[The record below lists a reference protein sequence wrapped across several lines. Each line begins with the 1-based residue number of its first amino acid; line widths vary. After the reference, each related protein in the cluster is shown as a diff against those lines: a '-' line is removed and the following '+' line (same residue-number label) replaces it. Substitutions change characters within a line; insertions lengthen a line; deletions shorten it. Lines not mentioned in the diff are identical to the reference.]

1 MGCGQW
7 IISSGAAKSYDRSL
21 CDKSTKFGVVMLYFM
36 HFHFRMGTIKN
47 YNDKPPLLTFLKS
60 YETRKPYKHT
70 HLSSTCIQHVNEHEN
85 MFVCSKNMFI
95 VNCLYF
101 SV

>member
-1 MGCGQW
+1 MIVMGCGQW

-47 YNDKPPLLTFLKS
+47 YNDKTTIINIFEKL
-60 YETRKPYKHT
+60 
-70 HLSSTCIQHVNEHEN
+70 
-85 MFVCSKNMFI
+85 
-95 VNCLYF
+95 
-101 SV
+101 